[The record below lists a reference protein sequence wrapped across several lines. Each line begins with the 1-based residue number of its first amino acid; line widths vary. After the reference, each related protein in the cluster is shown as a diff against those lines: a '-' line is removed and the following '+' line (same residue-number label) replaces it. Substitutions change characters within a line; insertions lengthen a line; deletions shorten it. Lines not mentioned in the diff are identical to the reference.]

1 MFLLLYFIFRSVAA
15 YRTVIVAMRCVIV
28 SINHYLSIYL
38 SIYLVDVMHKCNIQI
53 YKCKKIVRTVM
64 YFTVD
69 IYITVRCVVHTWSFI
84 IACVCDVL
92 TLDRFADSF
101 RLHLSSSSFLLS
113 KPSE

>member
-38 SIYLVDVMHKCNIQI
+38 SIYLVDVVHKCNIQI

-69 IYITVRCVVHTWSFI
+69 IYITVRCVVHTLVIHYRMF
-84 IACVCDVL
+84 V
-92 TLDRFADSF
+92 
-101 RLHLSSSSFLLS
+101 
-113 KPSE
+113 